1 MFKTVNIPTA
11 NQAADL
17 QAALE
22 AERSGGGF
30 EVVQVHDNIVIMDDG
45 AALGHTAYEIVP
57 IPSDV
62 DTDALDAALN
72 AATGALIAVHPN
84 FAVFAAT

>member
-11 NQAADL
+11 SLSDL
-17 QAALE
+17 QATLQTE
-22 AERSGGGF
+22 LDDNSL
-30 EVVQVHDNIVIMDDG
+30 EVVQIHDNLVIMDDG
-45 AALGHTAYEIVP
+45 AGLGHTAYEVVL

-62 DTDALDAALN
+62 DTVALDEALN

-84 FAVFAAT
+84 FVIFAAT